1 VRDAVVKW
9 YRRHALEH
17 LSERVVHFSGRLGTP
32 APRVF
37 LSDAR
42 TRWGSCNA
50 EREIRLNWRL
60 MQAAAHVIDYVVAH
74 EVAHLK
80 VLSHSSRF
88 WRTVAQIYPG
98 YEAAKAELN
107 AMSHHFMAL

>member
-1 VRDAVVKW
+1 
-9 YRRHALEH
+9 
-17 LSERVVHFSGRLGTP
+17 
-32 APRVF
+32 
-37 LSDAR
+37 
-42 TRWGSCNA
+42 
-50 EREIRLNWRL
+50 
-60 MQAAAHVIDYVVAH
+60 
-74 EVAHLK
+74 